1 MNMNTTAR
9 LIGLTGPAGCGKS
22 TIAQAIVLHENDL
35 CYWKDAARHR
45 FAGPLKAMLRTLG
58 LTEAQVDGDQKE
70 TPCELLGGKTPR
82 AAMQLLGTDW
92 GRNMIG
98 PDLWVR
104 ATMLRV
110 DADLAEGKLVVIDDV
125 RFDNEVTAIHERGG
139 IVVKL
144 VRDTHEPLL
153 AQYRAAQHASEAGVS
168 PHLVDV
174 IVPNQDAPDA
184 VARFILN
191 QLVQGD

>member
-1 MNMNTTAR
+1 MNPKAR

-22 TIAQAIVLHENDL
+22 TIARALVQHENDL
-35 CYWKDAARHR
+35 CYWKDATRHR

-58 LTEAQVDGDQKE
+58 LTEAQVDGDEKE
-70 TPCELLGGKTPR
+70 TPCELLGGKTAR
-82 AAMQLLGTDW
+82 AAMQLLGTEW

-98 PDLWVR
+98 PNLWVR

-110 DADLAEGKLVVIDDV
+110 DVDLAESKLVVIDDV
-125 RFDNEVTAIHERGG
+125 RFDNEVDAIHERGG
-139 IVVKL
+139 IVVSLIRDVL
-144 VRDTHEPLL
+144 VNASTS
-153 AQYRAAQHASEAGVS
+153 AHASEAGVS

-174 IVPNQDAPDA
+174 MVPNQDAPDS

-191 QLVQGD
+191 QLVQRDLP